1 MLEKLEFAEALV
13 ILVLSGILVHKECQ
27 GLKDLQVQLDLKDH
41 QDRPV

>member
-1 MLEKLEFAEALV
+1 MLEKLEFAEKLV